1 VTVRSRGVMEKC
13 TFCTQRIQAAK
24 IMAKAEGHPLPANVP
39 QTACQQACPAG
50 AITFGNIKDPDS
62 DVTRLKGSSRSY
74 ELLSELN
81 NRPRISYLAKIRNL
95 RAEGRG

>member
-1 VTVRSRGVMEKC
+1 M
-13 TFCTQRIQAAK
+13 
-24 IMAKAEGHPLPANVP
+24 
-39 QTACQQACPAG
+39 
-50 AITFGNIKDPDS
+50 
-62 DVTRLKGSSRSY
+62 TRLKGSSRSY